1 MESSLERI
9 DPDRLAS
16 DETTGAATLQLHL
29 QRYHYAGR
37 FLIKGTCADIA
48 CGIGY
53 GAYLLAT
60 EYADSINRIVA
71 VDLDEAAIKRARS
84 RYAHPLIEF
93 LVGDAMLFRPAFP
106 LQNIVSLET
115 IEHLPD
121 PANFVLNISK
131 HLVNG
136 GRFIASVPITPS
148 MDANPYHLHDFSKT
162 SFRKLFEDAGLTMID
177 SFVQKQSYQLFSIL
191 NKKEERSKDLR
202 KGLMSY
208 YLRHPSKFF
217 LRMSSL
223 LTDGFTNKY
232 LVAVFEKL

>member
-9 DPDRLAS
+9 DPDRVATN
-16 DETTGAATLQLHL
+16 ETTGAATLQLHL

-37 FLIKGTCADIA
+37 FLIKGNCADIA

-53 GAYLLAT
+53 GAYLFAT
-60 EYADSINRIVA
+60 EYANSIDRIVA
-71 VDLDEAAIKRARS
+71 VDLEEAAIERARS
-84 RYAHPLIEF
+84 RYAHPSIEF
-93 LVGDAMLFRPAFP
+93 VVSDAMLFHPVFR

-121 PANFVLNISK
+121 PAGFVRNMSNY
-131 HLVNG
+131 LVKG

-162 SFRKLFEDAGLTMID
+162 SFIKLFEDAGLTMID

-202 KGLMSY
+202 KGILSY
-208 YLRHPSKFF
+208 YMRHPNKFF
-217 LRMSSL
+217 LRLSSL
-223 LTDGFTNKY
+223 LKDGFTNKY

>member
-9 DPDRLAS
+9 DPDRLVS

-37 FLIKGTCADIA
+37 FLLKGTCADIA

-60 EYADSINRIVA
+60 EYANSIDHIIA
-71 VDLDEAAIKRARS
+71 VDLEEAAIERARS
-84 RYAHPLIEF
+84 RYAHPSIEF
-93 LVGDAMLFRPAFP
+93 LVSDAMLFHPAFP

-121 PANFVLNISK
+121 PAGFVRNISV
-131 HLVNG
+131 HLVKG
-136 GRFIASVPITPS
+136 GRFIASAPITPS
-148 MDANPYHLHDFSKT
+148 MDANPYHLHDFSES
-162 SFRKLFEDAGLTMID
+162 SFKKLFEDAGLTMID
-177 SFVQKQSYQLFSIL
+177 SFVQKQSYQLFSVL

-202 KGLMSY
+202 KGILGY
-208 YLRHPSKFF
+208 YLRHPNKFF
-217 LRMSSL
+217 LRLSSL
-223 LTDGFTNKY
+223 LKDGFTNKY